1 MKRLGFFLIGAVVV
15 VSQIQSLSAQ
25 QTSGTLQGRVTNSET
40 QLPLPS
46 ANITVR
52 GRTVVTNADGR
63 YVVTGVAPGTDSLRV
78 RLLGYAPF
86 SRTVMVQA
94 GQTTTVD
101 VALTPMAISLAEIV
115 VTGYGAQV
123 AGNITGAVTSIS
135 TEEFNPGRIISPAQL
150 ISAKAP
156 GVQVIDNNEPGGGLS
171 IRIRGSTSW
180 TASSDPLYVIDGM
193 VVGGGAG
200 TGLSAGRDGLNF
212 LNPNDIESITVLRD
226 ASAAAIYGANA
237 ANGVVLITTK
247 GRSSM
252 SGKTGAKWEYTGSFS
267 TSSVDRLP
275 SMLTADQFR
284 TAVQTY
290 APQNV
295 SQLKNENTDWWDQVT
310 QSGTGQEHN
319 LAVSSADANS
329 FYRFSMGYLNQD
341 GIITGTNVERV
352 TLALNYRQT
361 FFGDRLGLRV
371 NAKGSRS
378 DDGFTPGGVLGN
390 AAVMGPTQPV
400 YDATTKTGFYDW
412 PGGLQSADNPLA
424 IVSLAKDNG
433 VTYRSVGN
441 VQGEYRLPFLEG
453 LKANVNLGYDIAN
466 VTRENYYPS
475 TLHRQVVSTQ
485 GSDYRTTPNESG
497 LQMDTYLNYVRD
509 AGPGTLDLIGG
520 YSYSKMHGEYPWYSA
535 TGLSSDFLE
544 GNGVTPADN
553 TVNGMS
559 VQDSKLISFFGRVNY
574 NIKDR
579 YLLAASLRRDGSSRF
594 GPDNA
599 WGTFPSVSVGWRLS
613 EEGFLKGKAG
623 ISDLKLR
630 GSWAKTGNQNFGNYL
645 QFSTYLFSNNQ
656 AQVQFGNT
664 YVPTIRPSAV
674 DPNIKW
680 EGTAAYNVGLDFG
693 FSNQRFTG
701 SLDWY
706 TKDTD
711 DMIFQVPAP
720 AGTNFSNY
728 VTTNIGSMRNSG
740 FELMVNWEALQQR
753 SGKLGWTLGMNAS
766 HNKNELLSIN
776 PVAPNAVAQQITEVG
791 AIAGGVGS
799 YIQVLRPG
807 FPVRSFFVYEH
818 KLEDGKPVYR
828 DTDGDGVITDNDLYV
843 DLNGDGKINVD
854 DRRPFKHPDPD
865 WMLGFSNYLSYDRF
879 TLDFTLRAWLGN
891 SVYNNVASSMG
902 TYSELSRGSP
912 YNLHSSVLET
922 GFKQQQLLS
931 DYYVEDG
938 SFLRMDNIQVAYR
951 FDWSG
956 RPLRLFFAVQNAF
969 TITGYSGV
977 DPTAGIGGI
986 DNNLYPRSR
995 TITGGLTLQF

>member
-1 MKRLGFFLIGAVVV
+1 MKRLGFILGAVVV
-15 VSQIQSLSAQ
+15 VSQIQSLTAQ
-25 QTSGTLQGRVTNSET
+25 QTSGTLQGRVTNSDT
-40 QLPLPS
+40 KLPLD
-46 ANITVR
+46 AVNISMR
-52 GRTVVTNADGR
+52 GRSTITNADGR
-63 YVVTGVAPGTDSLRV
+63 YLLTGVPAGTDSLKV
-78 RLLGYAPF
+78 RMLGYAPF
-86 SRTVMVQA
+86 ARMVTVQA

-101 VALTPMAISLAEIV
+101 VSLTPMAISLAEIV

-171 IRIRGSTSW
+171 IRIRGATSW

-252 SGKTGAKWEYTGSFS
+252 QGKVGAKWEYTGSFS
-267 TSSVDRLP
+267 TSSVDKLP
-275 SMLTADQFR
+275 SMLNAEQFR

-290 APQNV
+290 APQNLG
-295 SQLKNENTDWWDQVT
+295 QLKSENTDWWGNVT

-319 LAVSSADANS
+319 LSVASADANS
-329 FYRFSMGYLNQD
+329 FYRFSLGYLNQD
-341 GIITGTNVERV
+341 GIIQGTNVERV
-352 TLALNYRQT
+352 TLGLNYRQN
-361 FFGDRLGLRV
+361 FFNDRLGIRANV
-371 NAKGSRS
+371 KGSRS
-378 DDGFTPGGVLGN
+378 DDGFTPGGVLSN
-390 AAVMGPTQPV
+390 AAQMAPTQPI
-400 YDATTKTGFYDW
+400 YDPATATGYYDW
-412 PGGLQSADNPLA
+412 PGGLQSADNPVAL
-424 IVSLAKDNG
+424 VNLAKDNG

-441 VQGEYRLPFLEG
+441 VQGEYRLPWIEG
-453 LKANVNLGYDIAN
+453 LKANVNVGYDIAN

-475 TLHRQVVSTQ
+475 TLHRQVVSSQ
-485 GSDYRTTPNESG
+485 GSDYRTTPTESG
-497 LQMDTYLNYVRD
+497 LQLDTYLNYVRS
-509 AGPGTLDLIGG
+509 AGPGELDLTAG
-520 YSYSKMHGEYPWYSA
+520 YAYSKMHGEYPWYSA
-535 TGLSSDFLE
+535 TGLSSDFLQ

-553 TVNGMS
+553 TVNGMD

-579 YLLAASLRRDGSSRF
+579 YLLGASLRRDGSSRF

-599 WGTFPSVSVGWRLS
+599 WGTFPSISVGWRLS
-613 EEGFLKGKAG
+613 EEGFLKDRGWF
-623 ISDLKLR
+623 SDLKLR
-630 GSWAKTGNQNFGNYL
+630 GSWAETGNQNFGNYL

-656 AQVQFGNT
+656 AQVQFGDQ

-680 EGTAAYNVGLDFG
+680 EGTTAYNVGLDFG

-701 SLDWY
+701 SFDWY

-711 DMIFQVPAP
+711 DMIFQVPAA

-740 FELMVNWEALQQR
+740 FELMLNWEALQQR
-753 SGKLGWTLGMNAS
+753 SGKLGWTFGINAS

-807 FPVRSFFVYEH
+807 FPIRSFFVYQH

-828 DTDGDGVITDNDLYV
+828 DTDGDGVITDKDLYV
-843 DLNGDGKINVD
+843 DLNGDGNINVD

-865 WMLGFSNYLSYDRF
+865 WMLGFSNYLSYGRF
-879 TLDFTLRAWLGN
+879 GLDFTLRAWLGN
-891 SVYNNVASSMG
+891 SVYNNVASTLG

-938 SFLRMDNIQVAYR
+938 SFLRMDNIQLSYR
-951 FDWSG
+951 FNWQT
-956 RPLRLFFAVQNAF
+956 RPLRLFLAMQNAF

-995 TITGGLTLQF
+995 TVTGGLTLQF